1 MEREPLLIDVDVAA
15 GIDTVGS
22 ECVMQMVGG
31 DDSCATAKFYMT
43 SCIEPGVFDAGDFVR
58 AHEDRWRSV
67 GPLRKSQDAGADQN
81 GVVTGGQIRRARRGA
96 DVVVC
101 DGNRQAG
108 RADEKQQKRA

>member
-31 DDSCATAKFYMT
+31 DDSCATAKFYMPLR
-43 SCIEPGVFDAGDFVR
+43 IEPGVFDAGNFVR
-58 AHEDRWRSV
+58 AHEDWWRSV
-67 GPLRKSQDAGADQN
+67 GFLRKSQYAGGDQN
-81 GVVTGGQIRRARRGA
+81 GGVAGGQILCSRRGA

-108 RADEKQQKRA
+108 RADEKQRKRA